1 MSLKSKI
8 SPMVQAVQSAVD
20 LARAGKE
27 TEKVNEM
34 VGVIQAALIGYE
46 CLKTSVLTER
56 IRKRIFKKQEFL
68 IDQVYK
74 DFQEDVKSQ
83 EVKQ

>member
-1 MSLKSKI
+1 
-8 SPMVQAVQSAVD
+8 MVQAVQSAVD